1 MRISPGT
8 ILWMLRLT
16 SNELLHR
23 QPSQASRDAIGRY
36 GERAAA
42 RYLKR
47 HGFRIVYRNFRVP
60 AGELDL
66 VAREGEELVFVEV
79 KTRRKGHLR
88 GRPMDAVD
96 QAKQRKIV
104 RAALAYLRLLGHP
117 EIRFRFDVVEVWM
130 SEEGRYPKCH
140 LIREAFTMPA
150 DWRY

>member
-1 MRISPGT
+1 
-8 ILWMLRLT
+8 
-16 SNELLHR
+16 
-23 QPSQASRDAIGRY
+23 
-36 GERAAA
+36 
-42 RYLKR
+42 
-47 HGFRIVYRNFRVP
+47 
-60 AGELDL
+60 
-66 VAREGEELVFVEV
+66 
-79 KTRRKGHLR
+79 
-88 GRPMDAVD
+88 MDAVD